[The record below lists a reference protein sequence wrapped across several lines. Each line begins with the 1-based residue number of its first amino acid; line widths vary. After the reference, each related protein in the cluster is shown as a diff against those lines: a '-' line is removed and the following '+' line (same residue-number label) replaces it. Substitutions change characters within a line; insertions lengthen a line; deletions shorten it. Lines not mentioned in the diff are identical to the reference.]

1 MQWQP
6 NPVICS
12 ALAENIAGP
21 ASLLNM
27 GRGMTIL
34 AYLPA
39 IAAVLLL
46 SRLIQALADAG
57 QRCTSAYD
65 RARPASSR
73 MGLRGDV
80 GGLNQLVVGARGAG
94 LAERPAAEQDLAAG
108 ADLLAAAGAVEP

>member
-6 NPVICS
+6 NPFICS
-12 ALAENIAGP
+12 ALAENIAGLP
-21 ASLLNM
+21 SLLNM
-27 GRGMTIL
+27 GSGMTIL
-34 AYLPA
+34 AYFPA

-80 GGLNQLVVGARGAG
+80 GGLDDLVVGAGGAG
-94 LAERPAAEQDLAAG
+94 LAERPAADQDLAAG

>member
-6 NPVICS
+6 TPFICS
-12 ALAENIAGP
+12 ALAENIAGRP
-21 ASLLNM
+21 SLLNM
-27 GRGMTIL
+27 GSGMTIL
-34 AYLPA
+34 AYFPA

-73 MGLRGDV
+73 LGLRGGGGGLDVPV
-80 GGLNQLVVGARGAG
+80 GGGGGAAGA
-94 LAERPAAEQDLAAG
+94 APPAAEQARAPGGALRPAAG
-108 ADLLAAAGAVEP
+108 AGEP